1 MPYPNF
7 VYIGPDKAG
16 STWLFKVLAWHPQ
29 TYVTPAK
36 DLYFFDQFY
45 ERGVEWYA
53 RQFVPE
59 PHHRIVAEISHDYLY
74 DAHTPA
80 RMQAVLPGAR
90 LMVCLREPVSRAFSA
105 YLYLRKFGLYT
116 GTFAQALEAEDRLKE
131 RGRYAPYLEPFFDRF
146 GRENV
151 YVGLF
156 DDLEADPNRF
166 ANDLFAF
173 LGVDQIELPAAV
185 QEKTL
190 AAAQARSTWLTRL
203 VKEAAL
209 AARSVGL
216 SSLVGQIKGLPLVH
230 HLLYKPFTGEEKPVP
245 DPATAQDLRAFF
257 TPEVERL
264 DALLGTDL
272 RTRWGY
278 R

>member
-16 STWLFKVLAWHPQ
+16 STWLFKVLTWHPQ

-45 ERGVEWYA
+45 ERGLDWYA
-53 RQFVPE
+53 RQFTPE

-74 DAHTPA
+74 DALAPA
-80 RMQAVLPGAR
+80 RMQAVLPQAR
-90 LMVCLREPVSRAFSA
+90 LMVCLREPISRAFSA
-105 YLYLRKFGLYT
+105 YLYLRKFGLHT
-116 GTFAQALEAEDRLKE
+116 GTFAQALEDVDRLKE
-131 RGRYAPYLEPFFDRF
+131 RGRYATYLQRFFDRF

-151 YVGLF
+151 YIGLF
-156 DDLEADPNRF
+156 DDLETDPNRF
-166 ANDLFAF
+166 ANNLFAF
-173 LGVDQIELPAAV
+173 LELDLLELPEDV

-190 AAAQARSTWLTRL
+190 AAAQARSQHLTRL

-209 AARSVGL
+209 VARSLGL
-216 SSLVGQIKGLPLVH
+216 STLVGRIKGVPVVH
-230 HLLYKPFTGEEKPVP
+230 RLLYKPFTDKAKPQP
-245 DPATAQDLRAFF
+245 DAATVEQLRHFYR
-257 TPEVERL
+257 PEVEQL

-272 RTRWGY
+272 RTLWGY